1 MRILFATTPGIGHSF
16 PTVPLAWAL
25 RLAGHEVLYATGG
38 DALAVREAGLPVEDV
53 CPGRTVVSMVQETF
67 AARPDLAAAYAE
79 VDHSSFES
87 TQRFYAVLLN
97 QQTDMMDRY
106 VAVAQEW
113 QPDAVVF
120 SSLGIGGLLAA
131 GKVGVPAFEHGYGFV
146 HTGRYTR
153 DLREW
158 NAECFE
164 RHDAELPEVLHTID
178 IAPPSVAGDGG
189 AGGAAWPLRHLP
201 YNGGGVVPEWLHTPS
216 ERPRVTVT
224 LGTTAPGFGGLGP
237 LDRVIELAAGTD
249 AEFVLALGDIDTS
262 SLPTL
267 PDNARLAGWVPL
279 NLLLGRSAGLIH
291 HGGSGTTLAALE
303 AGLPQILMPD
313 QGERAESAARVAA
326 RGAGLNV
333 RHEEISAE
341 HVDALLNDGALRKC
355 AAEVRREIHGLP
367 LPAAV
372 AERLVAA
379 VAG

>member
-38 DALAVREAGLPVEDV
+38 DALAIRDAGLPVEDV
-53 CPGRTVVSMVQETF
+53 CPGQTVVSMVQETF
-67 AARPDLAAAYAE
+67 AARPDLAADYAE

-97 QQTDMMDRY
+97 QQTAMMDRY
-106 VAVAQEW
+106 VSVAQEW
-113 QPDAVVF
+113 KPDAVVF

-178 IAPPSVAGDGG
+178 IAPPSVAGGS
-189 AGGAAWPLRHLP
+189 AGWPLRHLP

-216 ERPRVTVT
+216 GRPRITVT

-262 SLPTL
+262 SLPKL

-279 NLLLGRSAGLIH
+279 GLLLDKSAGLIH

-313 QGERAESAARVAA
+313 QGERAESAERVAA

-333 RHEEISAE
+333 RHDEISEE
-341 HVDALLNDGALRKC
+341 HIAALLNDDALRKS
-355 AAEVRREIHGLP
+355 ATEVREEIHAMP

-372 AERLVAA
+372 AERLVTT
-379 VAG
+379 VKG